1 MLVSGKLAM
10 FVLDACFLRSCFFP
24 QGGKKKTDST
34 AGDLGKTSH
43 AEGV

>member
-10 FVLDACFLRSCFFP
+10 FVLDACFLR
-24 QGGKKKTDST
+24 GKKKTDST

-43 AEGV
+43 GEGV